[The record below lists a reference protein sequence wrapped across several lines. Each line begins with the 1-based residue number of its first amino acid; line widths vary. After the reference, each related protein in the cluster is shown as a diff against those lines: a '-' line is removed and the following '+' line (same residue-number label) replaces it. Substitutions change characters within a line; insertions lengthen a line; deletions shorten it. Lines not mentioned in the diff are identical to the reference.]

1 MKYRIAT
8 VSDCEALTDIR
19 MRMRKELDPNF
30 PRELIYAK
38 PWIFLGAT

>member
-19 MRMRKELDPNF
+19 MRMRKEPGFYSGIDLCGNF
-30 PRELIYAK
+30 G
-38 PWIFLGAT
+38 FF